1 MRKPDRRNS
10 SQLRGRGRLGVKES
24 LLLLVLSIAYP
35 MRAWS
40 QDRDLFTPEVK
51 VLATLESSVSA
62 WSPDGRSL
70 AYMTNDGIWIAEA
83 PDFRR
88 SRRLIRK
95 GHCAAG
101 SCPGQQI
108 SWSPDGKKLAFTDSR
123 PGDGWSTIWVA
134 DADGSHVRDLLP
146 PGAPFGS
153 PGTRAV
159 GISTWLSDQ
168 EIAFYLHCG
177 TGCVSLNKID
187 VASGTYRHFC
197 TGSLDGAYY
206 WAPTKDQAVG
216 EMHLGG
222 LSLIKRE
229 AGELIS
235 DATSAFKECHEVIQG
250 CTYKEDKMQDK
261 EYRFDAWAPDGKRS
275 LYTGWTCSQ
284 APIIGSQAHL
294 YLWVIDS
301 SQQKQLVPNAGWASW
316 SPDGTKIAFLL
327 FGAPRY
333 DSSTRI
339 IGTDFMVGKPFRV
352 YLGIMAAATQAV
364 PTLVSLGSEPLDPEK
379 GESWDLFRPIW
390 SPNSRRLLTRNLQ
403 QELIL
408 VEADGS
414 GQRLLTQGAQ
424 LCDATCIQW
433 SPDGKRLALWP
444 AGKQFSDESSG
455 LQRFLP
461 PVGKEDAA
469 LPDTEIIQRY
479 FEQILSKGPE
489 MYSPF
494 LWEYISALEEMGKVE
509 TAGEQYRKA
518 IEQVQR
524 SAQWHGTSL
533 EADVK
538 QSYAEFLCQHGQEK
552 EATEWGT
559 CTPPSRW
566 PHQEDLLRHR
576 SALFAPRV
584 APWRDGAAQE
594 QEMPP
599 QSLEATSPESP
610 RFPFLYIIEVPEQER

>member
-1 MRKPDRRNS
+1 MRKPERRNS
-10 SQLRGRGRLGVKES
+10 SQLRDRGRRGWTES
-24 LLLLVLSIAYP
+24 LLLLVLALAA
-35 MRAWS
+35 MEAWS
-40 QDRDLFTPEVK
+40 QDRDFFAPGVK

-62 WSPDGRSL
+62 WSPDGQSL
-70 AYMTNDGIWIAEA
+70 AHMTNDGIWIVEA
-83 PDFRR
+83 PDFQRP
-88 SRRLIRK
+88 RRLIRK

-101 SCPGQQI
+101 SCPGQQL
-108 SWSPDGKKLAFTDSR
+108 SWSPDGKKLAFMDSR

-134 DADGSHVRDLLP
+134 DANGSHVRDLLP
-146 PGAPFGS
+146 PGAPFIVVGS
-153 PGTRAV
+153 RAV
-159 GISTWLSDQ
+159 GISGWLSNR

-187 VASGTYRHFC
+187 VESGTYRHFC

-206 WAPTKDQAVG
+206 WAPTRDQAVS

-235 DATSAFKECHEVIQG
+235 DATSSSKECREVIEG
-250 CTYKEDKMQDK
+250 CTYKEDKMQGE
-261 EYRFDAWAPDGKRS
+261 EYRFDAWAPDGKRV
-275 LYTGWTCSQ
+275 LYTGWLCSQ
-284 APIIGSQAHL
+284 GPVIDSQANL

-301 SQQKQLVPNAGWASW
+301 SQREQLVPNAGWAAW

-333 DSSTRI
+333 DSSNRI
-339 IGTDFMVGKPFRV
+339 IGTDFIAGKPFRV
-352 YLGIMAAATQAV
+352 YLGIMVAATQAV
-364 PTLVSLGSEPLDPEK
+364 PTLVSLGNEPLDPER
-379 GESWDLFRPIW
+379 GSEWNFFRPIW
-390 SPNSRRLLTRNLQ
+390 SPDSKRLLARNLQ
-403 QELIL
+403 EDLLLIQ
-408 VEADGS
+408 ADGS
-414 GQRLLTQGAQ
+414 GQRLLTRGAQ
-424 LCDATCIQW
+424 PCDATCIQW

-461 PVGKEDAA
+461 PAGREDAA
-469 LPDTEIIQRY
+469 LPDTKIIQRY

-524 SAQWHGTSL
+524 SAQWRGTSL

-538 QSYAEFLCQHGQEK
+538 QSYAEFLCRHGQEK
-552 EATEWGT
+552 EAAEWGT

-584 APWRDGAAQE
+584 APWHDGAAQE
-594 QEMPP
+594 QETPP
-599 QSLEATSPESP
+599 QSLGATPPGSSRLPS
-610 RFPFLYIIEVPEQER
+610 LYIIEVPEQER